1 MKSELTLK
9 LEVVLDL
16 ANATVK
22 QAQQFVGARQ
32 LRIDAMATHHAA
44 GEALAMSKL
53 LDDKPA
59 PVNNP
64 PAT

>member
-16 ANATVK
+16 ANSTVK
-22 QAQQFVGARQ
+22 QSQQFVGARQ
-32 LRIDAMATHHAA
+32 LRIDAMATHHAVS
-44 GEALAMSKL
+44 EALAMSKKI
-53 LDDKPA
+53 DETPA
-59 PVNNP
+59 PVQTP